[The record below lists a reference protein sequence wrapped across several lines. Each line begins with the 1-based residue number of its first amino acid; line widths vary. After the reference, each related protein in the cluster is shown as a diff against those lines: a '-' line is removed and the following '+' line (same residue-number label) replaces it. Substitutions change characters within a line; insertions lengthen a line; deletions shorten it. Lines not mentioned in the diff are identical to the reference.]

1 MKTLKQLALA
11 AAVLAVPFMAQADLK
26 MMDDSALATVTG
38 QDGISIS
45 GNFNGTIGSVVYT
58 DGDAGGGSLRMETI
72 AFTGFNIADDAPVM
86 VDVVTNTIGTTPTQQ
101 LQISMPT
108 ITGQLSVGAIK
119 VGDTTA
125 ASIGSLAI
133 SDLNMAGTTV
143 KIWGH

>member
-11 AAVLAVPFMAQADLK
+11 AAVLAVPFMAQADLQ

-45 GNFNGTIGSVVYT
+45 GNFNGTIGSIVYT
-58 DGDAGGGSLRMETI
+58 DGDVGGGSLRMETI

-86 VDVVTNTIGTTPTQQ
+86 VDVVTNDIGGTATQQ

-143 KIWGH
+143 KVWGH

>member
-11 AAVLAVPFMAQADLK
+11 TAVLAVPFMAQAELK
-26 MMDDSALATVTG
+26 AMDDTALATVTG

-45 GNFNGTIGSVVYT
+45 GSFNGTIGSVVYT
-58 DGDAGGGSLRMETI
+58 DGDANGGSLRMETI

-86 VDVVTNTIGTTPTQQ
+86 VDVVTNDIGGTATQQ

-119 VGDTTA
+119 VGDTSA

>member
-11 AAVLAVPFMAQADLK
+11 AAVLAVPFMAQADLQ

-45 GNFNGTIGSVVYT
+45 GNFNGTIGSIVYT
-58 DGDAGGGSLRMETI
+58 DGDTNGGSLRMETI

-86 VDVVTNTIGTTPTQQ
+86 VDVVTNAGGTQQ
-101 LQISMPT
+101 LQVSMPT

-133 SDLNMAGTTV
+133 NDLNMAGTTV

>member
-26 MMDDSALATVTG
+26 VMDDSALATVTG

-45 GNFNGTIGSVVYT
+45 GNFNGTIGSIVYT
-58 DGDAGGGSLRMETI
+58 DGDTNGGSLRMETI

-86 VDVVTNTIGTTPTQQ
+86 VDVVTNAGGTQQ
-101 LQISMPT
+101 LQVSMPT

-133 SDLNMAGTTV
+133 NDLNMAGTTV

>member
-1 MKTLKQLALA
+1 
-11 AAVLAVPFMAQADLK
+11 
-26 MMDDSALATVTG
+26 
-38 QDGISIS
+38 
-45 GNFNGTIGSVVYT
+45 
-58 DGDAGGGSLRMETI
+58 
-72 AFTGFNIADDAPVM
+72 M
-86 VDVVTNTIGTTPTQQ
+86 VDVVTNDIGGTATQQ